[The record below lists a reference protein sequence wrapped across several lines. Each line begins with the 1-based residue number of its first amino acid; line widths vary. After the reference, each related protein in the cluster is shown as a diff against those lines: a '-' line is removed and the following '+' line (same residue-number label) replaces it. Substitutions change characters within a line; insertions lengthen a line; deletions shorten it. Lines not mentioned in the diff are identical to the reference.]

1 MSTTSFDV
9 VTGIANNARDVVMT
23 ELHSIDRVAHRASRR
38 RLPRRF
44 ASLATS
50 VALVLIAACTTPLPP
65 PGPGPQPRPEPKPQP
80 EPQPPAAAKPILVPT
95 SWAALPGWV
104 DDPLTDAWPA
114 FLASCAAVK
123 KPEWAALCTAARQVD
138 GNDTAAIRNFFESR
152 FVPNQVTTIDGNDS
166 GLVTGYYE
174 PLLRGSRTSVAPYLT
189 PLYALPD
196 DLLIVDMTSLFPEL
210 KGKRLRGKLLGRT
223 VVPYPPRGDLAS
235 SNALRGKEL
244 LWVDDP
250 IEAFFLEI
258 QGSGRVE
265 LNRPDGATETV
276 RLAYADQNGQ
286 PYKSIG
292 RWLVDRGEMTL
303 SQASMQSIKSWAIA
317 HPERLDELLAANP
330 SEVFFKEEPI
340 ADPSRG
346 PKGALGVALTPQR
359 SIAVDARVV
368 PLGSPV
374 YLATTQP
381 LSDAPLRRL
390 VMAQDT
396 GGAIAAAANGAVR
409 ADFFWGFGADAANAA
424 GRMKQQGKMWVL
436 VPR

>member
-23 ELHSIDRVAHRASRR
+23 DCHSIDRVAHRASRR
-38 RLPRRF
+38 LPRRF
-44 ASLATS
+44 AALATS
-50 VALVLIAACTTPLPP
+50 IAMVLIAACTTPLPP

-80 EPQPPAAAKPILVPT
+80 APQPPVASKPILVPT
-95 SWAALPGWV
+95 SWAALPGWA

-123 KPEWAALCTAARQVD
+123 KAEWTAPCTAARQVD
-138 GNDTAAIRNFFESR
+138 GNDTLVIRNFFESR
-152 FVPNQVTTIDGNDS
+152 FVPNQVTTTDGNDN

-174 PLLRGSRTSVAPYLT
+174 PLLRGSRAPAAPYLT
-189 PLYALPD
+189 PLYGVPD
-196 DLLIVDMTSLFPEL
+196 DLLIVDMTSLYPEL
-210 KGKRLRGKLLGRT
+210 KGKRLRGKLVGRT
-223 VVPYPPRGDLAS
+223 IVPYPPRGDLAS
-235 SNALRGKEL
+235 TDALHGKEL

-265 LNRPDGATETV
+265 LHRPDGATETV

-303 SQASMQSIKSWAIA
+303 SQASMQSIKAWAIA
-317 HPERLDELLAANP
+317 HPERLEELLAANP
-330 SEVFFKEEPI
+330 SEVFFKEETI

-359 SIAVDARVV
+359 SIAVDPRVV

-374 YLATTQP
+374 YLSTTQP

-390 VMAQDT
+390 VMAQDS
-396 GGAIAAAANGAVR
+396 GGAIAAAADGAVR
-409 ADFFWGFGADAANAA
+409 ADFFWGFGADAANQA

-436 VPR
+436 IPR